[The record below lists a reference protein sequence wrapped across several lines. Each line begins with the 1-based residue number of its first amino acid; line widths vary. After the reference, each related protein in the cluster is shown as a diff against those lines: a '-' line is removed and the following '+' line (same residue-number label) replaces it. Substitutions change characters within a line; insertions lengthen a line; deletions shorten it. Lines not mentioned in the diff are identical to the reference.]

1 MAEMAFA
8 EKSYDICLQILFEII
23 YFDLSGITTSYDGIH
38 HNIDTYVLY
47 PSNIQALIAPG
58 IISRIHSCS
67 DNLNLTNANIRRQ
80 MTAVL
85 SDIHFPSYFYSADEC
100 VNVLIAILLN
110 DSDAASAIHHT
121 VVNRYRL
128 NYPNE
133 YIAITEHCN
142 RASELRLQ
150 SINEAKNENKIYD
163 PEFEKEIEERL
174 SKLDDLSRSEFYR
187 IRAQRNS
194 DDTISDKD
202 LDILTLEAMEKS
214 HELNDEGHTELLRY
228 TDYLLSKDEYIKS
241 KQDKAEI

>member
-1 MAEMAFA
+1 
-8 EKSYDICLQILFEII
+8 
-23 YFDLSGITTSYDGIH
+23 
-38 HNIDTYVLY
+38 
-47 PSNIQALIAPG
+47 
-58 IISRIHSCS
+58 
-67 DNLNLTNANIRRQ
+67 
-80 MTAVL
+80 
-85 SDIHFPSYFYSADEC
+85 
-100 VNVLIAILLN
+100 
-110 DSDAASAIHHT
+110 
-121 VVNRYRL
+121 
-128 NYPNE
+128 
-133 YIAITEHCN
+133 
-142 RASELRLQ
+142 LQ